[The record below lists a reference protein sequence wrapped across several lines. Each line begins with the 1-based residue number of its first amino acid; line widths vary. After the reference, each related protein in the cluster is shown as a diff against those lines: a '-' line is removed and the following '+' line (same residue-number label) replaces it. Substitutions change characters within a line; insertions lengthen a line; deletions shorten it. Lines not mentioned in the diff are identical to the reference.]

1 MEWLQES
8 SYWHW
13 WVLGVLLLILEIISP
28 AVFFLWMGISAGV
41 VGLLLLIV
49 PGMAWE
55 LQVVLFAAF
64 SVASVMLWR
73 RYLNKHPIESD
84 QPKLNRR
91 GEQYIGRTFTLEE
104 PIVNGQGKIKVDD
117 SIWKISGEDCPRG
130 TKVQV
135 NDVNGVVLKVNS
147 ITN

>member
-1 MEWLQES
+1 MEWLQEA

-13 WVLGVLLLILEIISP
+13 WALGVLFLILEIISP

-73 RYLNKHPIESD
+73 RYLNEHPIESD

-104 PIVNGQGKIKVDD
+104 PIVNGRGKIKVDD
-117 SIWKISGEDCPRG
+117 SIWKISGEDCPQG

-135 NDVNGVVLKVNS
+135 DGVNGVVLKVHAIIN
-147 ITN
+147 

>member
-1 MEWLQES
+1 MEWLQEA

-41 VGLLLLIV
+41 VGLLVLIV
-49 PGMAWE
+49 PSMAWE
-55 LQVVLFAAF
+55 LQLVLFAAF

-73 RYLNKHPIESD
+73 RYLYKHPIESD

-117 SIWKISGEDCPRG
+117 SIWKISGEDCPSG

-135 NDVNGVVLKVNS
+135 NGVNGVVLIVNA
-147 ITN
+147 IPN